1 MRTPARWPL
10 LLSALILTASS
21 ASSRAQSK
29 STCRTFF
36 QSSASIH
43 DRIVCGEALFSD
55 PRFHFT
61 ASGLPPGNGFAVGG
75 AFEQKNEFISPYFPQ
90 SPPQIH
96 AEFSPQKDIA
106 SPPVGKLASSDLE
119 LSIVGSINQSWVA
132 SGSFILIPPL
142 YHPGHRVDSIGVKH
156 PCQQLLG
163 LCTQSQLA
171 LRFEATHRS
180 LQTISFYGLGPA
192 SRAIK
197 HTFHQNDTYALASVR
212 FPLLDNKSTENLV
225 AEASTEVLAPA
236 LPPTSDPLSVSNNFT
251 PVTAPGLT
259 SQPVFI
265 HSYVGILT
273 APTYLSNPITDDLA
287 TNDTGPLMKRNIRFT
302 FHNDFQYHWY
312 AGLQTPSNSFQQL
325 IFNGDES
332 IQLGSNVRKRV
343 ARSTI
348 TNPFSHLF
356 YAVLSSACGDTNRVK
371 GAPDGYV
378 VKVTQQCDFG
388 TLDIRSHLTAS
399 NTGGTSTVPFY
410 LRPTVGGSDIDSQ
423 VSLRAFPDY
432 RFRDADS
439 TFLQAEYTVPIY
451 DPIGLLI
458 FYDAG
463 TVGPNLSS
471 LSYAHLRQDAGTGAT
486 FRIQGNVVAQAYL
499 AWGAGHGPTLN
510 YNFTKSF

>member
-1 MRTPARWPL
+1 M
-10 LLSALILTASS
+10 LTAAA
-21 ASSRAQSK
+21 ASVRAQSK
-29 STCRTFF
+29 STCLTFF

-61 ASGLPPGNGFAVGG
+61 ASGLPPGNGFALGG
-75 AFEQKNEFISPYFPQ
+75 VFEQKNEFITPYFPQ
-90 SPPQIH
+90 SPPPVHPDIG
-96 AEFSPQKDIA
+96 PQKHIA
-106 SPPVGKLASSDLE
+106 FPPQGKLGSSDLK
-119 LSIVGSINQSWVA
+119 LSIVGSINQSWLA
-132 SGSFILIPPL
+132 TGSLILIPPL
-142 YHPGHRVDSIGVKH
+142 YHTGRRTDSIGVKRT
-156 PCQQLLG
+156 CQQLLG

-180 LQTISFYGLGPA
+180 LQTVSFYGLGPA
-192 SRAIK
+192 SPAIK

-212 FPLLDNKSTENLV
+212 VPLLDNKSTENLV
-225 AEASTEVLAPA
+225 AEAASEVLAPA

-273 APTYLSNPITDDLA
+273 APTYLSNPITNDPA
-287 TNDTGPLMKRNIRFT
+287 TNHTGPLMKRNIRFT
-302 FHNDFQYHWY
+302 FHNNFQYHWY
-312 AGLQTPSNSFQQL
+312 AGLQTPSSSFQQL

-332 IQLGSNVRKRV
+332 IQLGSNIRKLVLRSDIKNPL
-343 ARSTI
+343 AR
-348 TNPFSHLF
+348 L
-356 YAVLSSACGDTNRVK
+356 YYEVLSRACGDTNRDKSASDGLFVK
-371 GAPDGYV
+371 P
-378 VKVTQQCDFG
+378 TQQCDFG
-388 TLDIRSHLTAS
+388 KLDIRSHLTAS
-399 NTGGTSTVPFY
+399 NTGRSSTVPFY
-410 LRPTVGGSDIDSQ
+410 LRPTVGGSGIDSQ

-451 DPIGLLI
+451 DPVGLLL

-463 TVGPNLSS
+463 TVGPTLSS